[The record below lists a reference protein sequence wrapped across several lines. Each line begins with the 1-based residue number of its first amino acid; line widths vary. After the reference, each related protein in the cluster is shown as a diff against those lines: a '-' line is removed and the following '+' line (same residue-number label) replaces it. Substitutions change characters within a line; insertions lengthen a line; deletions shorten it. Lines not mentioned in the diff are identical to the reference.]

1 MIRSRLAALAGVLL
15 IGSVA
20 QATWYTSEAS
30 FLAAINP
37 TYYLE
42 NFNNFT
48 FGSPLAGDASWAAP
62 GANGYGWTATTLNSA
77 GTAAGGGLYSNV
89 GALSTNVANDRLV
102 LTFSGSPV
110 SAFGG
115 NVANSDINGA
125 LIPGTVTIT
134 LSDNTTQ
141 SIVFPTAAEGFLGW
155 AGPQVITSVQLFATG
170 TTNNW
175 VQLDHAYTGA
185 SAVPE
190 PMTVTGLAIG
200 ALALLRR
207 RKKA

>member
-37 TYYLE
+37 TFYLE
-42 NFNNFT
+42 DFSNFT
-48 FGSPLAGDASWAAP
+48 FGNPLNGSQTSWAAP
-62 GANGYGWTATTLNSA
+62 GANGFGWTA
-77 GTAAGGGLYSNV
+77 AAGGGLYSNIS
-89 GALSTNVANDRLV
+89 ALSTNLANDPLS
-102 LTFSGSPV
+102 LTFTGAAV
-110 SAFGG
+110 QAFGG
-115 NVANSDINGA
+115 NVANSDISGN

-141 SIVFPTAAEGFLGW
+141 SITFAGAQEGFLGW
-155 AGPQVITSVQLFATG
+155 AGPQTITGVSLVSTG

-175 VQLDHAYTGA
+175 VQLDHAYTG
-185 SAVPE
+185 SVVPE
-190 PMTVTGLAIG
+190 PATVAGLAIG

-207 RKKA
+207 RKNA